1 MQDALSDCL
10 KEDLKGLC
18 QEGLIDESTDISV
31 THNLILYVRIIHD
44 EVVSTHFLELV
55 ELDEGVTVADKVVVV
70 LEENGI
76 GITEHKCIGF
86 ASDGAA
92 VMTGKE
98 NGVAAILQS
107 SSPAMIAVH
116 CVAHRLALACSQAAR
131 GFPQLMQYKRTL
143 IAIYSYF
150 IHSSNRIHNMQEM
163 QKVLEDRYKWL
174 SFFNAIAAVKRTTKS
189 LLAFFE
195 NEAITNEDPVAR
207 GLANFLS

>member
-1 MQDALSDCL
+1 
-10 KEDLKGLC
+10 
-18 QEGLIDESTDISV
+18 
-31 THNLILYVRIIHD
+31 
-44 EVVSTHFLELV
+44 
-55 ELDEGVTVADKVVVV
+55 
-70 LEENGI
+70 
-76 GITEHKCIGF
+76 
-86 ASDGAA
+86 
-92 VMTGKE
+92 MTGKE

-131 GFPQLMQYKRTL
+131 GFPQFMQYKRTL

-150 IHSSNRIHNMQEM
+150 SHSSNRVHNMQEM
-163 QKVLEDRYKWL
+163 QKVLDDPLLRYKAIYDIRWL

-207 GLANFLS
+207 GLAKQVSSSCLSKVFQKDLLDFSFC